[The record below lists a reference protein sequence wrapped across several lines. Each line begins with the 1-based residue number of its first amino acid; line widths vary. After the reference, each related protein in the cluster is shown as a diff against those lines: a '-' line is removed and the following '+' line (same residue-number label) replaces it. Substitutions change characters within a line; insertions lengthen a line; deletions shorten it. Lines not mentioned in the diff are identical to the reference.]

1 MKKKK
6 KNLKPAF
13 AVLSSVT
20 MALTLASPTLAETK
34 PEQDGKVETFKEDKN
49 LKEGQNIIY
58 GDSGKKGIMIMEEP
72 QANNDWDEDGIPN
85 DVEEKGF
92 KIVFNE
98 KTGKNEAQLYDL
110 VEDFGKKRFI
120 TNPKSANSD
129 GDPFTDSYEVEH
141 YDSDSDIDFNP
152 MIANVPNLQIAVK
165 RIDITPVASITDSN
179 GESRTKS
186 WEKSLSVQHSF
197 NVGLG
202 VEGGAEGSAA
212 GPVPSGKGSLNVGY
226 GYSNTKTETESIS
239 NSFDWSTATTVD
251 SAKAANVRFH
261 LEYKNTG
268 TASAGD
274 VSPHFNIRLGNKI
287 INTVKAT
294 QDRYKAN
301 LLTTAKGGNNK
312 TEILMDSVEGQADV
326 KISLTLDELKAVEQ
340 GAPLSIEVL
349 PTSTMNVY
357 TMKDGQFVNLGD
369 WSHFA
374 SNVNASTTLVETNYG
389 SIPKYR
395 VYTPR
400 TGKEKPANIN
410 HNLSLDELFA
420 HTEIA
425 DKGWV
430 ANYIVNG
437 RLNQERERYGPNR
450 TLLERGKNLGFFS
463 NRALQPIL
471 SYSSYDYSKK
481 KIYASV
487 IPGIF
492 NLSEEIFVTVRNK
505 KGESQKV
512 TLVRNQNSNVYE
524 SRENEPVDIAV
535 NRTSLGV
542 NQAKFELIDVKDN
555 KTEVLT
561 PLVSNKSYLDAI
573 DKIVVDNSGEPIVEG
588 KQYYLKSAAN
598 FYNGVKESWSA
609 GTLSQSINGRYV
621 HFSLKSNNWDGL
633 RLGPIQQ
640 AIHGP
645 DIQAT
650 PVLIERKGKSK
661 PGEPFKKDEEVFLK
675 FTNSNHSGYQY
686 LNIGNGY
693 DYSWLDQ
700 ENNRSAIKLD
710 KLPNQKNFYLK
721 SDSNYITSRENQ
733 WTSSVADNGIAPLVG
748 AGERVLRSEH
758 TTSPGNYHQWELES
772 VK

>member
-1 MKKKK
+1 M
-6 KNLKPAF
+6 
-13 AVLSSVT
+13 
-20 MALTLASPTLAETK
+20 
-34 PEQDGKVETFKEDKN
+34 
-49 LKEGQNIIY
+49 
-58 GDSGKKGIMIMEEP
+58 
-72 QANNDWDEDGIPN
+72 
-85 DVEEKGF
+85 
-92 KIVFNE
+92 
-98 KTGKNEAQLYDL
+98 
-110 VEDFGKKRFI
+110 
-120 TNPKSANSD
+120 
-129 GDPFTDSYEVEH
+129 
-141 YDSDSDIDFNP
+141 
-152 MIANVPNLQIAVK
+152 
-165 RIDITPVASITDSN
+165 
-179 GESRTKS
+179 
-186 WEKSLSVQHSF
+186 
-197 NVGLG
+197 
-202 VEGGAEGSAA
+202 
-212 GPVPSGKGSLNVGY
+212 GY

-251 SAKAANVRFH
+251 SSKAANVRLH

-312 TEILMDSVEGQADV
+312 TEILMDSIEGQADV

-395 VYTPR
+395 IYTPR

-410 HNLSLDELFA
+410 HNLSLDEFFA
-420 HTEIA
+420 HTGIA

-437 RLNQERERYGPNR
+437 RLNEERVRYGPSR
-450 TLLERGKNLGFFS
+450 TLLERGKNLGFFD
-463 NRALQPIL
+463 NRALRPIL

-492 NLSEEIFVTVRNK
+492 NLGEEIFVTVRNK

-524 SRENEPVDIAV
+524 SKENEPVDIAV
-535 NRTSLGV
+535 NRASLGEY
-542 NQAKFELIDVKDN
+542 QAKFELIDVKDN
-555 KTEVLT
+555 KTEVFT
-561 PLVSNKSYLDAI
+561 PLVSNKSYLEAI
-573 DKIVVDNSGEPIVEG
+573 DKLVVDNSGEPIVEG
-588 KQYYLKSAAN
+588 KKYYLKSSAR
-598 FYNGVKESWSA
+598 FYEGVQESWSA
-609 GTLSQSINGRYV
+609 GTLNQSINGRYV
-621 HFSLKSNNWDGL
+621 HFSLKGNNWDGL

-661 PGEPFKKDEEVFLK
+661 PEEPFKKDEEVFLK
-675 FTNSNHSGYQY
+675 FTNSSHSNYQY
-686 LNIGNGY
+686 LNFGNGY
-693 DYSWLDQ
+693 DYSWLDTEQ
-700 ENNRSAIKLD
+700 NRSAIKLD
-710 KLPNQKNFYLK
+710 KIPNQKSFYIK
-721 SDSNYITSRENQ
+721 SDSTYITSRENQ
-733 WTSSVADNGIAPLVG
+733 
-748 AGERVLRSEH
+748 
-758 TTSPGNYHQWELES
+758 
-772 VK
+772 

>member
-1 MKKKK
+1 MKEKK
-6 KNLKPAF
+6 LKPAF

-20 MALTLASPTLAETK
+20 MALTLASPALAETK

-49 LKEGQNIIY
+49 LKDGQNIIY
-58 GDSGKKGIMIMEEP
+58 GDSGKKGIMIKEEV
-72 QANNDWDEDGIPN
+72 QENNDWDGDGIPN
-85 DVEEKGF
+85 ELEEKGF

-110 VEDFGKKRFI
+110 EKDFGKKRFI
-120 TNPKSANSD
+120 TNPRSANSD

-141 YDSDSDIDFNP
+141 YDSDSDVDFNP

-165 RIDITPVASITDSN
+165 RIDITPVASITDSK
-179 GESRTKS
+179 GESRTKT

-197 NVGLG
+197 NVGLAGEAG
-202 VEGGAEGSAA
+202 VEGSAA

-251 SAKAANVRFH
+251 SSKAANVRLH

-374 SNVNASTTLVETNYG
+374 SNVNASTTLVETSYG

-410 HNLSLDELFA
+410 HNLSLDEFLA
-420 HTEIA
+420 HTEIGSN
-425 DKGWV
+425 GWV
-430 ANYIVNG
+430 ANYVVNG
-437 RLNQERERYGPNR
+437 RLNPERERYGPNR
-450 TLLERGKNLGFFS
+450 TLLERGKNLGFFD
-463 NRALQPIL
+463 NRALRPTL

-487 IPGIF
+487 IPGVF

-524 SRENEPVDIAV
+524 SKENEPVDLAV
-535 NRTSLGV
+535 NRVSLGEAQV
-542 NQAKFELIDVKDN
+542 KFELSDVKDN
-555 KTEVLT
+555 KNEVWT
-561 PLVSNKSYLDAI
+561 PLISNKSYLEAI
-573 DKIVVDNSGEPIVEG
+573 DKLVVDNSGEPILEG
-588 KQYYLKSAAN
+588 KQYYLKTN
-598 FYNGVKESWSA
+598 VNIREGVQENWHI
-609 GTLSQSINGRYV
+609 GLDQTINGRYV
-621 HFSLKSNNWDGL
+621 HFSPQSSWDRL
-633 RLGPIQQ
+633 RLGPIQK
-640 AIHGP
+640 AIHGD

-650 PVLIERKGKSK
+650 PVIIERKGQPK
-661 PGEPFKKDEEVFLK
+661 PGQPFKKDEEVFLK
-675 FTNSNHSGYQY
+675 FTNSSYGGYQY

-693 DYSWLDQ
+693 DYSWLDT

-710 KLPNQKNFYLK
+710 KLPDQKSFYLK
-721 SDSNYITSRENQ
+721 SDSTYITFRQNNWQS
-733 WTSSVADNGIAPLVG
+733 TVADNGSAPVVSSSAFILKP
-748 AGERVLRSEH
+748 EH
-758 TTSPGNYHQWELES
+758 TTSPGNNHKWEFES
-772 VK
+772 IK

>member
-1 MKKKK
+1 MKKS
-6 KNLKPAF
+6 KPAF

-20 MALTLASPTLAETK
+20 MALTLASPTLAETT

-58 GDSGKKGIMIMEEP
+58 DGSGKKGIMIMEEP

-85 DVEEKGF
+85 ELEEKGF

-110 VEDFGKKRFI
+110 EKDFGKKRFI
-120 TNPKSANSD
+120 TNPRSANSD

-141 YDSDSDIDFNP
+141 YDSDSDVDFNP

-165 RIDITPVASITDSN
+165 RIDITPVASITDSK
-179 GESRTKS
+179 GESRTNT

-197 NVGLG
+197 NVGLAG
-202 VEGGAEGSAA
+202 EGGAEGSAA
-212 GPVPSGKGSLNVGY
+212 GPVPSGKGSINVGY

-251 SAKAANVRFH
+251 SSKAANVRLH

-374 SNVNASTTLVETNYG
+374 SNVNASTTLIETSYG
-389 SIPKYR
+389 SKPKYR

-410 HNLSLDELFA
+410 HNLSLDEFLA
-420 HTEIA
+420 HTEIGSN
-425 DKGWV
+425 GWV
-430 ANYIVNG
+430 ANYVVNG
-437 RLNQERERYGPNR
+437 RLNPERERYGPNR
-450 TLLERGKNLGFFS
+450 TLLERGKNLGFFD
-463 NRALQPIL
+463 NRALQPTL

-487 IPGIF
+487 IPGVF
-492 NLSEEIFVTVRNK
+492 NLNDEIFVTVRNK

-524 SRENEPVDIAV
+524 SKENEPVDLAI
-535 NRTSLGV
+535 NRVSLGEANV
-542 NQAKFELIDVKDN
+542 KFELSDVKGN
-555 KTEVLT
+555 KNEVWT
-561 PLVSNKSYLDAI
+561 PLISNKSYLEAI
-573 DKIVVDNSGEPIVEG
+573 DKLVVDNSGEPILEG
-588 KQYYLKSAAN
+588 KQYYLKTN
-598 FYNGVKESWSA
+598 VNIREGVQEDWHI
-609 GTLSQSINGRYV
+609 GLSQTISGRYV
-621 HFSLKSNNWDGL
+621 HFSPQSYWDRL
-633 RLGPIQQ
+633 RLGPIQK
-640 AIHGP
+640 AIHGA

-650 PVLIERKGKSK
+650 PVMIERKGQPK
-661 PGEPFKKDEEVFLK
+661 PGQPFKKDEEVFLK
-675 FTNSNHSGYQY
+675 FTNSSYSGYQY

-693 DYSWLDQ
+693 DYNWLDT
-700 ENNRSAIKLD
+700 ENNRSSIKLD
-710 KLPNQKNFYLK
+710 KLPNEKSFYLK
-721 SDSNYITSRENQ
+721 SDSTYITFRQNNWQS
-733 WTSSVADNGIAPLVG
+733 TVADNGSAPVV
-748 AGERVLRSEH
+748 AGSEFILKPDH
-758 TTSPGNYHQWELES
+758 TTSPGNNHKWELES
-772 VK
+772 IK

>member
-1 MKKKK
+1 MKK
-6 KNLKPAF
+6 LKPILG
-13 AVLSSVT
+13 AVSSLT
-20 MALTLASPTLAETK
+20 MALTITAPALAETK
-34 PEQDGKVETFKEDKN
+34 PEQDGKVETFKEDTN

-58 GDSGKKGIMIMEEP
+58 GDSGKKGVMIMEEP
-72 QANNDWDEDGIPN
+72 QENNDWDEDGIPN

-110 VEDFGKKRFI
+110 VQDFGKKRFI

-179 GESRTKS
+179 GESRTKT

-197 NVGLG
+197 NVGLAG
-202 VEGGAEGSAA
+202 EGGAEGSAA
-212 GPVPSGKGSLNVGY
+212 GPVPSGKGSINVGY

-251 SAKAANVRFH
+251 SSKAANVRLH

-312 TEILMDSVEGQADV
+312 TEILMDSIEGQADV

-395 VYTPR
+395 IYTPR

-410 HNLSLDELFA
+410 HNLSLDEFFA
-420 HTEIA
+420 HTGIA

-437 RLNQERERYGPNR
+437 RPNEERVRYGPSR
-450 TLLERGKNLGFFS
+450 TLLERGKNLGFFD
-463 NRALQPIL
+463 NRALRPTL

-492 NLSEEIFVTVRNK
+492 NLGEEMFVTVRNK

-524 SRENEPVDIAV
+524 SKENEPVDIAV
-535 NRTSLGV
+535 NRASLGEY
-542 NQAKFELIDVKDN
+542 QAKFELIDAKDN
-555 KTEVLT
+555 KTEVFT
-561 PLVSNKSYLDAI
+561 PLVSNKSYLEAI
-573 DKIVVDNSGEPIVEG
+573 DKLVVDNSGEPIVEG
-588 KQYYLKSAAN
+588 KKYYLKSSAR
-598 FYNGVKESWSA
+598 FYEGVQESWSA
-609 GTLSQSINGRYV
+609 GTLNQSINGRYV
-621 HFSLKSNNWDGL
+621 HFSLKGNNWDGL

-661 PGEPFKKDEEVFLK
+661 PEEPFKKDEEVFLK
-675 FTNSNHSGYQY
+675 FTNSSHSNYQY
-686 LNIGNGY
+686 LNFGNGY
-693 DYSWLDQ
+693 DYSWLDTEQ
-700 ENNRSAIKLD
+700 NRSAIKLD
-710 KLPNQKNFYLK
+710 KIPNQKSFYIK
-721 SDSNYITSRENQ
+721 SDSTYITSRENQ

-748 AGERVLRSEH
+748 GGERVLKSEH

-772 VK
+772 IK

>member
-1 MKKKK
+1 MKEKK
-6 KNLKPAF
+6 LKPAF
-13 AVLSSVT
+13 AVLSSVA
-20 MALTLASPTLAETK
+20 MALTLASPALAETK

-49 LKEGQNIIY
+49 LKDGQNIIY
-58 GDSGKKGIMIMEEP
+58 GDSGKKGIMIKEEP
-72 QANNDWDEDGIPN
+72 QENNDWDDDGIPN
-85 DVEEKGF
+85 ELEEKGF

-110 VEDFGKKRFI
+110 EKDFGKKRFI
-120 TNPKSANSD
+120 TNPRSANSD

-141 YDSDSDIDFNP
+141 YDSDSDVDFNP

-179 GESRTKS
+179 GESRTKT

-197 NVGLG
+197 NVGLAG
-202 VEGGAEGSAA
+202 EGGVEGSAA

-251 SAKAANVRFH
+251 SSKAANVRLH

-374 SNVNASTTLVETNYG
+374 SNVNASTTLIETNLG
-389 SIPKYR
+389 SIPKFR
-395 VYTPR
+395 VYTPK
-400 TGKEKPANIN
+400 TSKEKPANVN
-410 HNLSLDELFA
+410 HNLSLDEFFKHSGIDSYVWSVNA
-420 HTEIA
+420 
-425 DKGWV
+425 V
-430 ANYIVNG
+430 VNG
-437 RLNQERERYGPNR
+437 QLNKNLERFGPNR
-450 TLLERGKNLGFFS
+450 TLLERGKNLGFFD
-463 NRALQPIL
+463 NRVLSPTL

-512 TLVRNQNSNVYE
+512 KLVRNKNSNVYE
-524 SRENEPVDIAV
+524 SKENEPVDLAV
-535 NRTSLGV
+535 NKKSLGETSV
-542 NQAKFELIDVKDN
+542 KFELNDVQNN
-555 KTEVLT
+555 KTEVSV
-561 PLVSNKSYLDAI
+561 PLVSNKSYLEAI
-573 DKIVVDNSGEPIVEG
+573 DKLVVDNSGEPILEG
-588 KQYYLKSAAN
+588 KQYYLKTN
-598 FYNGVKESWSA
+598 VNIREGVQENWHIGLDQA
-609 GTLSQSINGRYV
+609 INGRYV
-621 HFSLKSNNWDGL
+621 HFSPQSSWDRL
-633 RLGPIQQ
+633 RLGPIQK
-640 AIHGP
+640 AIHGD

-650 PVLIERKGKSK
+650 PVMIERKGQPK
-661 PGEPFKKDEEVFLK
+661 PGQPFKKDEEVFLK
-675 FTNSNHSGYQY
+675 FTNSSYSGYQY

-693 DYSWLDQ
+693 DYSWLDT
-700 ENNRSAIKLD
+700 ENNRSSIKLD
-710 KLPNQKNFYLK
+710 KLPDQKSFYLK
-721 SDSNYITSRENQ
+721 SDSTYITFRENKWQ
-733 WTSSVADNGIAPLVG
+733 ATVADNGSAPVVASSAFILKPD
-748 AGERVLRSEH
+748 H
-758 TTSPGNYHQWELES
+758 TTSPGNNHKWELES
-772 VK
+772 IK